1 MRLVCLCLAAS
12 LALAAGCAFAQP
24 AYDDYDP
31 ARLPSCT
38 VPTDIALPVWP
49 ASPTDESLVAYA
61 QALARCPYLQADV
74 DGARWEVVSS
84 AGGYSVLAT
93 VGSGER
99 CTFVFLP
106 DGQLAAYQATDSL
119 PPLSQR
125 LTPHEGFG
133 DELAVYALA
142 FLDAVAPSVS
152 NALEAFTQAE
162 QENHEGTVTGSIRA
176 LTYVTGSQRDGAC
189 FEIELEPVVR
199 VVSYRLHPAM
209 LQHLWKKS
217 TFSNEASSLCVINA
231 SRYQEKQASV
241 LAPEALWPSV
251 QVHLKERYGETDA
264 SLRRF
269 DVECELLAEG
279 EPAVWFF
286 NLRCCAYDGGHLD
299 NYQVWV
305 DAQTGEMMEAAAAEE
320 GKG

>member
-1 MRLVCLCLAAS
+1 MRLVCLCLAAV
-12 LALAAGCAFAQP
+12 LALAAGCAFAQAP
-24 AYDDYDP
+24 YDDYDP
-31 ARLPSCT
+31 ARLPACT
-38 VPTDIALPVWP
+38 VPTDIVLPVWP

-93 VGSGER
+93 VGSGN
-99 CTFVFLP
+99 CCAFVFLP
-106 DGQLAAYQATDSL
+106 DGRLAAYEATNSL

-133 DELAVYALA
+133 DELGIYALA

-176 LTYVTGSQRDGAC
+176 LTYVTGTQRDGAY
-189 FEIELEPVVR
+189 FQIELEPVVR
-199 VVSYRLHPAM
+199 VVSYLLHPAM

-231 SRYQEKQASV
+231 SRYQEKQASL

-251 QVHLKERYGETDA
+251 QSHLEERYGETDA

-269 DVECELLAEG
+269 DVECELLADG

>member
-61 QALARCPYLQADV
+61 QALARCPYLQTDV

-93 VGSGER
+93 IGSR
-99 CTFVFLP
+99 KRYTFVFLP

-133 DELAVYALA
+133 DELGIYALA

-152 NALEAFTQAE
+152 NALEAFTQAD
-162 QENHEGTVTGSIRA
+162 QENHEGTVTA
-176 LTYVTGSQRDGAC
+176 A
-189 FEIELEPVVR
+189 F
-199 VVSYRLHPAM
+199 
-209 LQHLWKKS
+209 
-217 TFSNEASSLCVINA
+217 
-231 SRYQEKQASV
+231 
-241 LAPEALWPSV
+241 AP
-251 QVHLKERYGETDA
+251 
-264 SLRRF
+264 
-269 DVECELLAEG
+269 
-279 EPAVWFF
+279 
-286 NLRCCAYDGGHLD
+286 
-299 NYQVWV
+299 
-305 DAQTGEMMEAAAAEE
+305 
-320 GKG
+320 

>member
-31 ARLPSCT
+31 ARLPACT
-38 VPTDIALPVWP
+38 VPTDIVLPVWP

-84 AGGYSVLAT
+84 AGGYSVIAT
-93 VGSGER
+93 VGSGN
-99 CTFVFLP
+99 CCAFVFLP
-106 DGQLAAYQATDSL
+106 DGRLAAYEATNSL

-152 NALEAFTQAE
+152 NALEAFTQAD

-199 VVSYRLHPAM
+199 VVSYRLNPAM
-209 LQHLWKKS
+209 LQYLWDKN
-217 TFSNEASSLCVINA
+217 TFPQEASSLCIVDA
-231 SRYQEKQASV
+231 SLYQERQAS
-241 LAPEALWPSV
+241 LHAPEALWPSV
-251 QVHLKERYGETDA
+251 QEHLKERYGETDA

-269 DVECELLAEG
+269 DVECELLADE

-286 NLRCCAYDGGHLD
+286 NLRCCAYDGGYLD

-305 DAQTGEMMEAAAAEE
+305 DAQTGEMLEVAAAEE